1 MRLLPRSMH
10 IWKLIEYRQKES
22 SDEMRMPAI
31 FVGHGS
37 PMNAIEDNAYTREW
51 AAIGRQ
57 FHPKGILMI
66 SGHWYTNGLKLQSA
80 SEPKKINDMY
90 GFPDALYQVAYDVK
104 GDSGLIDQVQGIL
117 GEGVD
122 LDDSWGID
130 HGTWAVLTHM
140 YPHAD
145 VPVVQLSLDRTKSP
159 EALYELGQKLARLR
173 DQGYMILAS
182 GNVVHNLRAM
192 NPSMNQTGYEW
203 AQAFDD
209 AIEKAVSKRDFETCL
224 NYKSLGE
231 PATLSVPTAEHYLP
245 LVTLLGATKPEDSIQ
260 VFNKGFDLG
269 GVSMTGY
276 VFK

>member
-1 MRLLPRSMH
+1 
-10 IWKLIEYRQKES
+10 
-22 SDEMRMPAI
+22 MRMPAI

-37 PMNAIEDNAYTREW
+37 PMNAIEDNGYTLEW

-66 SGHWYTNGLKLQSA
+66 SGHWYTKGLKLQSA

-90 GFPDALYQVAYDVK
+90 GFPQALYQMNYPVK
-104 GDSGLIDQVQGIL
+104 GDQALTEKVVDML
-117 GEGVD
+117 GDHVD

-140 YPHAD
+140 YPDAD
-145 VPVVQLSLDRTKSP
+145 IPVVQLSLDRTKSP
-159 EALYELGQKLARLR
+159 QALFDLGQKLSELR
-173 DQGYMILAS
+173 DQGYMIMAS

-192 NPSMNQTGYEW
+192 NPSMDKKGYEW
-203 AQAFDD
+203 AEAFDD
-209 AIEKAVSKRDFETCL
+209 AIEEAVTKGDYETCL
-224 NYKSLGE
+224 NYMSLGE

-245 LVTLLGATKPEDSIQ
+245 LVMVLGAIKPEDSVQ

-276 VFK
+276 IFN